1 MLGSSRKEGCMPR
14 LRHTVEQILAKLRE
28 AEVALSKGQSVAHV
42 CRALSITERLR
53 DELLDRELFDTLWEV
68 KVLVER
74 WRQTYNRIRPHSALG
89 YRPPAP
95 EAVAPQYG

>member
-1 MLGSSRKEGCMPR
+1 MPR

-42 CRALSITERLR
+42 ACAQYHRTDLC

-89 YRPPAP
+89 YQPPAP
-95 EAVAPQYG
+95 EAVAPQYA